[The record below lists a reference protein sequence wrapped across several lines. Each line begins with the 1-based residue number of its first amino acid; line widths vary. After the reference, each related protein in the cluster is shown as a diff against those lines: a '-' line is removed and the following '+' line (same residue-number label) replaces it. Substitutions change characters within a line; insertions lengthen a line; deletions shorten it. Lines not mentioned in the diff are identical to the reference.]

1 MRGLNIPEID
11 EDFTADPVELFFDL
25 AFVFAFSQLVAH
37 LVHHPT
43 WTGAWEAAL
52 LFAILWLPWSW
63 FTWSANAV
71 PGNQRAVRAVFLVAT
86 AVTVPMAA
94 SVQTAFGSG
103 GATFAVSGAVI
114 MLMSIALQLLALDRD
129 SDTYRDAMRLAAPTA
144 ASLSLLVIGGFVDGD
159 ARVAMWLA
167 MVLITLAGTAAAGG
181 GEWIVRAGHFA
192 ERHGLILIIALGE
205 VIVAIGLSVVEGF
218 GEGDG
223 LTGPIRIGLFAAGAF
238 AGLLW
243 WSYFDRVLPALEH
256 KAEQLTEFR
265 GRYARDVYTWAHA
278 PIIGGV
284 ITAAAAVEE
293 ILLHPSDHLHVE
305 FRWMFAIGLS
315 LYFGG
320 IAIAV
325 WRAWRVVARER
336 LVALA
341 VMIGLCAISG
351 SWEAVWLLVA
361 IDVVLLVAL
370 IFEHLRIE
378 THNSDADTE
387 AAAAETTAS

>member
-1 MRGLNIPEID
+1 MRGLNIPEFT

-37 LVHHPT
+37 LVHHPD

-94 SVQTAFGSG
+94 SVQTAFESG
-103 GATFAVSGAVI
+103 GRTFAIAGAAI
-114 MLMSIALQLLALDRD
+114 MVMSIALQLLALDND
-129 SDTYRDAMRLAAPTA
+129 SEVFRSAVRLAAPIVLA
-144 ASLSLLVIGGFVDGD
+144 LSLLVIGGFVEGD
-159 ARVAMWLA
+159 ARVAMWVG
-167 MVLITLAGTAAAGG
+167 MVVVTFAGTAAAGSS
-181 GEWIVRAGHFA
+181 EWIVRTGHFA

-205 VIVAIGLSVVEGF
+205 IIVAIGIAVVGGFDEGGLSGSIQLGF
-218 GEGDG
+218 
-223 LTGPIRIGLFAAGAF
+223 IAAGAF

-256 KAEQLTEFR
+256 KGEEIQEFR

-278 PIIGGV
+278 PIIGGI

-315 LYFGG
+315 LYFVG
-320 IAIAV
+320 IALAV

-336 LVALA
+336 LVALG
-341 VMIGLCAISG
+341 VMIVLCAISG

-361 IDVVLLVAL
+361 VDVVLLIAL
-370 IFEHLRIE
+370 VFEHLRIE
-378 THNSDADTE
+378 SPG
-387 AAAAETTAS
+387 TTAEPTAVEAVAD

>member
-1 MRGLNIPEID
+1 MRGLNIPALD

-37 LVHHPT
+37 LVHYPT

-63 FTWSANAV
+63 FTWAANAV
-71 PGNQRAVRAVFLVAT
+71 PGNQRSVRVVFLVAT

-94 SVQTAFGSG
+94 SVGNAFDTG
-103 GATFAVSGAVI
+103 GATFAISGALI
-114 MLMSIALQLLALDRD
+114 LMMSIALQLLALDRD
-129 SDTYRDAMRLAAPTA
+129 SEVFRSAMRLTAPIV
-144 ASLSLLVIGGFVDGD
+144 LSLALLIGGGFVEGN
-159 ARVAMWLA
+159 ARVIMWVG
-167 MVLITLAGTAAAGG
+167 MVLVAILGTASAGSS
-181 GEWIVRAGHFA
+181 EWIVRSGHFA

-205 VIVAIGLSVVEGF
+205 VIVAIGIAVVEAMDGD
-218 GEGDG
+218 EGLDG
-223 LTGPIRIGLFAAGAF
+223 LTRVGLFAAGAF

-243 WSYFDRVLPALEH
+243 WSYFDRVLPALEI
-256 KAEQLTEFR
+256 KGEQTEQFR

-293 ILLHPSDHLHVE
+293 ILLHPGEPLHAE

-315 LYFGG
+315 LFFGG
-320 IAIAV
+320 IAAAV
-325 WRAWRVVARER
+325 WRAWSVLARER

-341 VMIGLCAISG
+341 VIGVLCATFG
-351 SWEAVWLLVA
+351 SVNAVWLLVA
-361 IDVVLLVAL
+361 AVGVLFVAL
-370 IFEHLRIE
+370 VFEHLRIE
-378 THNSDADTE
+378 SPSP
-387 AAAAETTAS
+387 AEPVTA

>member
-1 MRGLNIPEID
+1 MRGLNIPERD

-71 PGNQRAVRAVFLVAT
+71 PGNQRTVRAVFLVAT

-144 ASLSLLVIGGFVDGD
+144 ASLSLLVIGGFVEGD
-159 ARVAMWLA
+159 ARVAMWLG
-167 MVLITLAGTAAAGG
+167 MVAITLAGTAAAGG
-181 GEWIVRAGHFA
+181 GDWIVRTGHFA

-205 VIVAIGLSVVEGF
+205 VIVAIGISVVEGF
-218 GEGDG
+218 DEGG
-223 LTGPIRIGLFAAGAF
+223 LTGPIRTGLFAAGAF

-256 KAEQLTEFR
+256 KGEHTVEFR
-265 GRYARDVYTWAHA
+265 GRYARDVYTWSHA
-278 PIIGGV
+278 PIIAGV

-320 IAIAV
+320 IAISV
-325 WRAWRVVARER
+325 WRAWRVIARER
-336 LVALA
+336 LAALA
-341 VMIGLCAISG
+341 VMLVLCAISG
-351 SWEAVWLLVA
+351 SWDAVWLLVA
-361 IDVVLLVAL
+361 VDVVLLGGL
-370 IFEHLRIE
+370 ILEHLRIE
-378 THNSDADTE
+378 THNE
-387 AAAAETTAS
+387 QAAEQLESAETTSD